1 VADPLA
7 QGLLRPD
14 AVRRASECTTGR
26 ECSDGAPVAWA
37 ILHAAR
43 APTDP
48 KMIRPV
54 LLLVTT
60 RTYRAGAFLQAAERL
75 GLTMTVATDHPLAW
89 RSGSPVGLM
98 ALDFDHPGEAVE
110 ALLNA
115 PGPGFQAVLS
125 AEDEGV
131 IAAAAVSARLQ
142 LRHNSSEAVAITRDK
157 AHFRQHLDQA
167 GLALNP
173 HFWVLP
179 LEMDPEEAAARV
191 EYPCVLKPR
200 SLAGSRGVIR
210 ANDPGEFVA
219 AFRRTAR
226 IIRAATPRDTEDIH
240 TTLLVE
246 SYLPGSEHALE
257 GLLSDGRLELLAIF
271 DKPDPLVGP
280 FFEETL
286 YVTPSR
292 LEPAMRQA
300 IHACVAQ
307 AVSAIGLTH
316 GPVHA
321 EVRVHEGRV
330 WILEIAARS
339 IGGLCSR
346 ALRFEGGRSLEE
358 ILLLHAVG
366 LPLPGL
372 RLEPAASGV
381 MMIPIPGAGTLRSVD
396 GVEAAAAVPGITE
409 VVIELRPG
417 EPAVPLPEGGAYLG
431 FLFAEGELP
440 AQVEASLRSAHAC
453 LRIDLAP
460 AAGP

>member
-1 VADPLA
+1 M
-7 QGLLRPD
+7 
-14 AVRRASECTTGR
+14 
-26 ECSDGAPVAWA
+26 
-37 ILHAAR
+37 
-43 APTDP
+43 
-48 KMIRPV
+48 MIRPV

-60 RTYRAGAFLQAAERL
+60 RTYRAGAFLRAAERL
-75 GLTMTVATDHPLAW
+75 GLPVTVATDRPLAW
-89 RSGSPVGLM
+89 RTGPPTGLL
-98 ALDFDHPGEAVE
+98 ALDFDHPAEAAE
-110 ALLNA
+110 ALLNT

-142 LRHNSSEAVAITRDK
+142 LRHNSPEAVAITRDK
-157 AHFRQHLDQA
+157 ARFRQQLDQA
-167 GLALNP
+167 GLELNP
-173 HFWVLP
+173 RFWILS
-179 LEMDPEEAAARV
+179 LQADPEDAAAQV
-191 EYPCVLKPR
+191 QYPCVLKPR
-200 SLAGSRGVIR
+200 GLAGSRGVIR

-219 AFRRTAR
+219 AFRRTAQ
-226 IIRAATPRDTEDIH
+226 IIQSEAPQDPQDIH
-240 TTLLVE
+240 TTLLAE

-271 DKPDPLVGP
+271 DKPDRLEGP

-292 LEPAMRQA
+292 LEPALRQA
-300 IHACVAQ
+300 AQACVSQ
-307 AVSAIGLTH
+307 AVSSIGLTH

-358 ILLLHAVG
+358 ILLLHAAG
-366 LPLPGL
+366 LPLPSL

-381 MMIPIPGAGTLRSVD
+381 MMIPIPGAGTLRSVE

-417 EPAVPLPEGGAYLG
+417 EPVVPLPEGGAYLG
-431 FLFAEGELP
+431 FLFAEGESP
-440 AQVEASLRSAHAC
+440 AQVEGSLRSAHAC
-453 LRIDLAP
+453 LRIDLAHPPDALDP
-460 AAGP
+460 AERRAFDLTP